1 MTLQQN
7 PAQNAVRPAKIRPGH
22 LARAAVIYVRQSTY
36 AQVRDHTESTAR
48 QYGLAGEAV
57 RLGWP
62 SQLVE
67 VIDADLGLSGS
78 TTTSREGFKALV
90 ARVCLGEIGAIFG
103 LEVSR
108 LSRSNADF
116 ARLLELARLT
126 DTLLVDA
133 EGVYDLT
140 DYNDMLL
147 LGLKGT
153 ISAAELHVI
162 VARLQGAKRAA
173 AGRGDLRTPLPVG
186 YVRDDD
192 LATVIDPD
200 AEVAAAITD
209 VFTTFAATGSAYQV
223 VGAFTGRRFPL
234 RAYGGAWAGQLRWGR
249 LTHAR
254 VLGILT
260 NPCYAGTYVY
270 GRYTST
276 PVVHPD
282 GAVHTRIRRLPM
294 ADWQVVIHDHHPGYL
309 TWEQYLANQAKL
321 AANRT
326 NAGARPVREGH
337 ALCQGIIYCGSCGRP
352 MTVNYHGATGQYPGY
367 ECSRSRADHHPTPTC
382 RSISAAPVDTA
393 VGGAFLAAITSQQI
407 DLAIQA
413 ADQVTT
419 RRQQATRAGELAV
432 TRAQYEADRAERAFH
447 AVEPENRLVA
457 ATLEQRWETK
467 LAALAEAQTALAA
480 TRATQPPLPSPGDL
494 HAVAGDL
501 PRLWDAP
508 TTSDRDRKRLLR
520 TLIADVTILPEP
532 DPGTVAI
539 GVRWHT
545 GATDRLTVARPLPP
559 GPAKRTPGP
568 AIDLIRQ
575 LAATTSNDDIAAR
588 LNAAGH
594 LTGRGR
600 PYDAKAVSWARHAH
614 HLPHLQP
621 LPDGELSVAT
631 AAQRLGV
638 SIGVIYYWIE
648 AGHLTAH
655 RHAADRIGIPWNRTI
670 EAECR
675 GRIHQS
681 GHLTPKK
688 TTRGRPKTRPQP

>member
-1 MTLQQN
+1 MNLQ
-7 PAQNAVRPAKIRPGH
+7 QNAVRPVKIRPSH
-22 LARAAVIYVRQSTY
+22 LGRVAAIYVRQSTM

-62 SQLVE
+62 EQLVE

-78 TTTSREGFKALV
+78 TATGREGFKALV

-133 EGVYDLT
+133 EGVYDLS

-186 YVRDDD
+186 YVRDED
-192 LATVIDPD
+192 LLTVIDPD
-200 AEVAAAITD
+200 AEVAAAIAD
-209 VFTTFAATGSAYQV
+209 VFTAFAATGSAYQV

-260 NPCYAGTYVY
+260 NPCYAGTYVF
-270 GRYTST
+270 GRYASA

-282 GAVHTRIRRLPM
+282 GGVHTRIRRLPM
-294 ADWQVVIHDHHPGYL
+294 DDWKVVIHDHHPGYL
-309 TWEQYLANQAKL
+309 TWDQYLANQAQL

-352 MTVNYHGATGQYPGY
+352 MTVNFHGVRGQYAGY
-367 ECSRSRADHHPTPTC
+367 ECSRSRADHHPTATC
-382 RSISAAPVDTA
+382 RSITAAAVDTA
-393 VGGAFLAAITSQQI
+393 VTAAFLAAITSQQI
-407 DLAIQA
+407 DLAIHA
-413 ADQVTT
+413 ADQVTD
-419 RRQQATRAGELAV
+419 RQQHATRAGELAV
-432 TRAQYEADRAERAFH
+432 TRARYEADRAERALA

-480 TRATQPPLPSPGDL
+480 TRAAQPPLPSPGDL
-494 HAVAGDL
+494 HALAADL
-501 PRLWDAP
+501 PRLWDAA

-532 DPGTVAI
+532 DPGTVVV
-539 GVRWHT
+539 GLRWHT
-545 GATDRLTVARPLPP
+545 GATDRLTVARPLPS

-568 AIDLIRQ
+568 AIDLIRE

-621 LPDGELSVAT
+621 LPDGEITVT
-631 AAQRLGV
+631 AAARRLAV

-648 AGHLTAH
+648 VGQLAAN
-655 RHAADRIGIPWNRTI
+655 RHAAGRIGIPWNRSI

-675 GRIHQS
+675 GRIYQS

-688 TTRGRPKTRPQP
+688 TTRRRARTTSD